1 MLRHIVKR
9 WVLTGL
15 MGLVSLWCLVGCS
28 DDQEQRGRQVTLEA
42 QPLIQPYHEDWPS
55 SAARAMGQRAW
66 SPPSGYTTYE
76 SFTAMFAEQ
85 TDLYQKSIGIYFT
98 QDAVTPEP
106 GTFYYND
113 YDSKWHFN
121 ADMELETSTYYL
133 YGYIPKEAVESAT
146 ISGNSSFSQ
155 GAVLTLNGLNTVTHN
170 DISVVVG
177 AKNGTDED
185 TDGGL
190 TVGNFAVE
198 AKAVG
203 SGSNHIFL
211 LFDHLYSAM
220 RFSFKVD
227 ADYAK
232 LRTIKLRKL
241 ELTAFNSNSSTKLKA
256 KYNATITLQAGASPI
271 QSVVF
276 TQDETSADVAYEP
289 LYSGDAVTLD
299 PTTPTSFMGGF
310 VPGRNTTF
318 RLRSTYDVYD
328 RQGNCVREGC
338 EAVNNIDL
346 RSIFNITA
354 LELQRGHIYTINMTV
369 RPTYLYVL
377 SEPDLDNPSL
387 KIEV

>member
-198 AKAVG
+198 AKATG

-328 RQGNCVREGC
+328 RQGNCIREGC

-346 RSIFNITA
+346 RTIFSITPM
-354 LELQRGHIYTINMTV
+354 ELQRGHIYTINMTV